1 MPPSDLS
8 SAEAMLQPPAE
19 RLVPVGGS
27 RKEMPCSLFRGG
39 SVDGEVFLFDLPS
52 TLFLSFRHHH
62 RTLPHTHYH
71 QSASWWAARH
81 GKKPVRENET
91 AGGET
96 RAKLPLAGATH
107 TSLRSTANPPRGW
120 PSPRAHA
127 RPGVNEAGAAV
138 IHIAASV
145 PFHSPCRTER
155 GPRQPAT
162 ARKNRLAAARQVH
175 FFPTSGRTRPY
186 CFRTTFLFFPV
197 SLLLHRA
204 PKTRTPGG
212 ALFFLPAPRPQRFG
226 HLASSSDAPAHTV
239 SAKL

>member
-1 MPPSDLS
+1 MHPPS
-8 SAEAMLQPPAE
+8 
-19 RLVPVGGS
+19 V
-27 RKEMPCSLFRGG
+27 
-39 SVDGEVFLFDLPS
+39 
-52 TLFLSFRHHH
+52 SFRPAFYPPPPVFPPLYPTRPLTKVH
-62 RTLPHTHYH
+62 R
-71 QSASWWAARH
+71 WRAARH

-96 RAKLPLAGATH
+96 RAKFPLAGATH

-175 FFPTSGRTRPY
+175 FFRRAAHPPVLLPDYFLVFPRFSSPPSGSQDSHPGR
-186 CFRTTFLFFPV
+186 
-197 SLLLHRA
+197 SALLPSRSSA
-204 PKTRTPGG
+204 AAIRTPC
-212 ALFFLPAPRPQRFG
+212 LFIRRAC
-226 HLASSSDAPAHTV
+226 AHRIRKTLN
-239 SAKL
+239 AR